1 MQNWSKQTDHELW
14 SAPTLALKSPRMNS
28 SSFAGTPLMVVASLS
43 FASSGDD
50 RVGVWLEWP
59 DPLMDGVLA
68 TKFPYICRR
77 WIPAAKKG
85 EISFPD
91 RPWIWQPRLLKSDY
105 VHLQSGELHIDDC
118 CLNVR
123 VIDFVQVVRKAWCQC
138 PDVPSA
144 QPLGKRF
151 HLSIAWCRVVDPL
164 VWFHPI
170 PHESRWD

>member
-1 MQNWSKQTDHELW
+1 MQNWSKQTDHEFW

-68 TKFPYICRR
+68 TKFPYTCRR

-85 EISFPD
+85 EISSPD
-91 RPWIWQPRLLKSDY
+91 RPE
-105 VHLQSGELHIDDC
+105 SGSLVSWRATMSICSLVSSISMTAVLMGASSISCRSSEKRGV
-118 CLNVR
+118 NVLTFR
-123 VIDFVQVVRKAWCQC
+123 
-138 PDVPSA
+138 VPS
-144 QPLGKRF
+144 L
-151 HLSIAWCRVVDPL
+151 
-164 VWFHPI
+164 
-170 PHESRWD
+170 